1 MNLLKLSR
9 EELMMLP
16 AGQCAV
22 MAAQLWEKLTRE
34 NNQRELSRLAA
45 ARVWTYDD
53 FLKHG
58 IITEK

>member
-1 MNLLKLSR
+1 MNLRKLTR

-16 AGQCAV
+16 GGECQLL
-22 MAAQLWEKLTRE
+22 AAALWEKLMNE

-45 ARVWTYDD
+45 SHVWTYDD

-58 IITEK
+58 IIA